1 MRFTLNINTPVLVKP
16 AARGL
21 EIIEKGARNLNI
33 ARFDPSPEQ
42 EAEALAAYHAIYA
55 VDRDGYMRMPL
66 WRAMY
71 VFGPRMD
78 SIGGPLTIE
87 TNIIVDIESEKKLP
101 PPRESGA
108 TPERFAQYKLTQAA
122 YESLRDQPG
131 QLPSWEDMPALHRA
145 AVTCVGEDLYAAGAA
160 SRDEVVALLRAAL
173 RDAGNALHRDRSGL
187 AAALGKIV
195 DEVRSRAWISQDRG
209 PYAWDDERYKAEAG
223 QALRE
228 VDSIATAALVAS
240 GVLVSPIIRS
250 LDRLLP
256 GAADDTAGLFEA
268 GKRSRD
274 EEVVALRVE
283 RNAARDLLRAVY
295 DTAHGGHDGADDAI
309 ARWDAEETQV
319 PS

>member
-1 MRFTLNINTPVLVKP
+1 MARARGDAVRFTLNINTPVLVKP

-21 EIIEKGARNLNI
+21 AIIEEGARNLDI

-42 EAEALAAYHAIYA
+42 EANALAAYRAIYA

-71 VFGPRMD
+71 VFGPRMG

-160 SRDEVVALLRAAL
+160 SRDEEVALLRAAL

-195 DEVRSRAWISQDRG
+195 YEVRGRAWIAEDRG
-209 PYAWDDERYKAEAG
+209 CYAWDDDRYKEEAG

-228 VDSIATAALVAS
+228 AAAIAKAALVAS
-240 GVLVSPIIRS
+240 GTLVAPAVRAV
-250 LDRLLP
+250 DRLLP
-256 GAADDTAGLFEA
+256 GAL
-268 GKRSRD
+268 D
-274 EEVVALRVE
+274 ERRCLP
-283 RNAARDLLRAVY
+283 AVC
-295 DTAHGGHDGADDAI
+295 
-309 ARWDAEETQV
+309 DAEEAQV
-319 PS
+319 SP